1 VKKRIV
7 LLGPPASGKGTQAEM
22 IKDRFQIEPTSPGA
36 MLRDEMRR
44 GTPLG
49 IEADS
54 YTSHGQL
61 VPDSLVIELVKSW
74 LETHDGSFVF
84 DGFPRTIAQAE
95 ALESILAARNTPLE
109 VAFFFEIRV
118 ERIRERVLNRVSCEE
133 CGRIF
138 GAGFHFDSARQ
149 ACPVCS
155 GKLIRR
161 KDDTLEAL
169 EQRMEE
175 YRQKTEPLVKFYRQR
190 GILHELCADARP
202 ETVFSEIST
211 VLEAA

>member
-1 VKKRIV
+1 MKKRIV
-7 LLGPPASGKGTQAEM
+7 LLGPPASGKGTQAEL
-22 IKDRFQIEPTSPGA
+22 IKERFEIEPTSPGA

-61 VPDSLVIELVKSW
+61 VPDSLVIQLVKSW
-74 LETHDGSFVF
+74 LEKHDGSFVF

-95 ALESILAARNTPLE
+95 ALEVILSERNTPLD
-109 VAFFFEIRV
+109 VVFFFSLEEEGIRN
-118 ERIRERVLNRVSCEE
+118 RVLRRVSCEK

-138 GAGFHFDSARQ
+138 GAGFHFDPARQ
-149 ACPVCS
+149 ACPVCE
-155 GKLIRR
+155 GALIRR

-175 YRQKTEPLVKFYRQR
+175 YRQKTEPLVEFYRQR
-190 GILHELCADARP
+190 GLLRELFADARP
-202 ETVFSEIST
+202 ETVFAEISS
-211 VLEAA
+211 VLEIA